1 MGQLGLGA
9 GSVAPGLVWGGV
21 AVALVAGAY
30 AVGLAVPATRRL
42 FLDARHRVGAARAA
56 RRALLAVPLGVVVLE
71 EVAFRGVP
79 WGLVEVEHGAAWA
92 TAVSSVLFG
101 LWHVL
106 PAADGA
112 RANAEGEPVGRAAV
126 ARQVVATVAFTT
138 GAGVVFAV
146 LRQESGSLVA
156 PFLLHWATNGLGILA
171 AAWAWAVR
179 RD

>member
-1 MGQLGLGA
+1 M
-9 GSVAPGLVWGGV
+9 
-21 AVALVAGAY
+21 
-30 AVGLAVPATRRL
+30 
-42 FLDARHRVGAARAA
+42 
-56 RRALLAVPLGVVVLE
+56 
-71 EVAFRGVP
+71 
-79 WGLVEVEHGAAWA
+79 
-92 TAVSSVLFG
+92 LFG

-171 AAWAWAVR
+171 AAWAWTVR

>member
-1 MGQLGLGA
+1 M
-9 GSVAPGLVWGGV
+9 

-71 EVAFRGVP
+71 EVAFRGVL

-106 PAADGA
+106 PAVDGA
-112 RANAEGEPVGRAAV
+112 RANAEGEPVGRGAI

-146 LRQESGSLVA
+146 LRQRERQPARAVPPALGDQRAGHPRRGVGVGGA
-156 PFLLHWATNGLGILA
+156 PGLTPAPALSPP
-171 AAWAWAVR
+171 
-179 RD
+179 